1 MIGVNASSSRPYA
14 AKHAK
19 WVGLVHII
27 FGCIVLIMD
36 LVRLLHGDE
45 PSFAIFA
52 SVSWFLSG
60 GFAIGG
66 AINKTRCMILAT
78 MVRFKKLFWLIDSS
92 CSSGP

>member
-1 MIGVNASSSRPYA
+1 MIGVNASNSRPYA

-45 PSFAIFA
+45 PTFGIFA
-52 SVSWFLSG
+52 SVSWSISG

-78 MVRFKKLFWLIDSS
+78 MVSLRNCI
-92 CSSGP
+92 G